1 MNETCSSVRVPTLHL
16 EVEPVPT
23 LHLEVEQ
30 LVNIVSTSGF
40 LDRSYISIHDD
51 LQESQS
57 TPLRFSIA
65 SNTITPKLEPAK
77 VIKEALSKALFYYY
91 PLAGKLVRHADGKLG
106 IKCTYEGVPFLEA
119 TCNRSLSSLD
129 YLDANDIEIA
139 KHFGINLP
147 LQDESG
153 NRYPLVFKVTKF
165 ICGGFILAVGVY
177 HCVCDGTGVS
187 QFLRAVAELA
197 SGKTEPSVKPVW
209 ERERLMGTITTN
221 PLQNPM
227 DSAHFA
233 VSPFIPTTDFS
244 HECSKVHSES
254 ITRVKMSLMKESV
267 NKKGFTTFEI
277 LSAYIWRARA
287 RALKLSYDGET
298 VMTTVVGVRPH
309 LLDPL
314 PNGYYGNTIVDA
326 HVLITVREL
335 IERPLVEVVELI
347 RESIKGAIKND
358 YIRHSMDAMETPK
371 AVKYNCESGAT
382 TMVTD
387 WRHLGL
393 LEKVDFGWK
402 EPVNTMPVPS
412 DEYASMGLCS
422 ILAPSNLDSSMSGA
436 VRVYSCLPSA
446 AMPNFKEEMKAL
458 NA

>member
-1 MNETCSSVRVPTLHL
+1 MAYNNATLSLENEEVIFIKPSKATPTTILSPSTIDNDPENDFFTQSLH
-16 EVEPVPT
+16 VY
-23 LHLEVEQ
+23 
-30 LVNIVSTSGF
+30 
-40 LDRSYISIHDD
+40 RSPNHIS
-51 LQESQS
+51 Q
-57 TPLRFSIA
+57 
-65 SNTITPKLEPAK
+65 NTITPKLEPAK
-77 VIKEALSKALFYYY
+77 VMKEALSKALFYYY
-91 PLAGKLVRHADGKLG
+91 PLAGKLVRHADGKLRM
-106 IKCTYEGVPFLEA
+106 KCTSEGVPFLEA

-221 PLQNPM
+221 PLHNPIH
-227 DSAHFA
+227 SAYAA
-233 VSPFIPTTDFS
+233 VSPFLPATDFS

-254 ITRVKMSLMKESV
+254 IARAKMSLMKQSG
-267 NKKGFTTFEI
+267 NNKGFTTFEI

-287 RALKLSYDGET
+287 RALKLSYDGKT
-298 VMTTVVGVRPH
+298 VLNTIVGVGPQ

-326 HVLITVREL
+326 YVMITVREL
-335 IERPLVEVVELI
+335 IEGPFLEVVKLV
-347 RESIKGAIKND
+347 RESIKAALNND
-358 YIRHSMDAMETPK
+358 YIRHSIDSIETPK
-371 AVKYNCESGAT
+371 AVKYSCESGAI

-393 LEKVDFGWK
+393 LEKVNFGWK
-402 EPVNTMPVPS
+402 EPVNTMPVPCDMS
-412 DEYASMGLCS
+412 ASIGLCS
-422 ILAPSNLDSSMSGA
+422 ILAPSNLDPSMKGG
-436 VRVYSCLPSA
+436 VRVYVPLPSA
-446 AMPNFKEEMKAL
+446 AMPTFKEEIKVL
-458 NA
+458 STCLGF